1 MKIPF
6 SFFERKI
13 LTISINKDLC
23 TPSASSY
30 IRDMRIELKTSDYYP
45 FCADDGK
52 ILKSVKFFMVS
63 SQQQNQGL
71 EYLSPICSQISLHS
85 EIFDKAEV
93 KAKSMCEVAN
103 NFQLPKYNTCR
114 YHSNIFFWFVYM
126 MQHFRVW
133 MLKSCV

>member
-1 MKIPF
+1 
-6 SFFERKI
+6 
-13 LTISINKDLC
+13 
-23 TPSASSY
+23 
-30 IRDMRIELKTSDYYP
+30 MRVLLLYLNI
-45 FCADDGK
+45 
-52 ILKSVKFFMVS
+52 KFTKHK
-63 SQQQNQGL
+63 
-71 EYLSPICSQISLHS
+71 HS